1 MGAILELESLATNGP
16 VPSHSTTLLTS
27 FLLTCFLSLEETVD
41 TKTKTQLY
49 THMHPSFLHIGHK
62 YDYNII
68 PISPIRHQ

>member
-16 VPSHSTTLLTS
+16 VLSHSTTLLTS
-27 FLLTCFLSLEETVD
+27 FFLTCFLSLEETVD

-49 THMHPSFLHIGHK
+49 TRMHPSFLHTGHK

-68 PISPIRHQ
+68 PTSPIRHQ